1 MAVFATDNFNRVDGS
16 LGGNL
21 TDGGEA
27 PVFEMSRTL
36 ANQSA
41 KVLNALAYYSAVSW
55 LV

>member
-1 MAVFATDNFNRVDGS
+1 VGIGSQERALMAVFATDNFNRVDGS

-36 ANQSA
+36 ANQ
-41 KVLNALAYYSAVSW
+41 
-55 LV
+55 